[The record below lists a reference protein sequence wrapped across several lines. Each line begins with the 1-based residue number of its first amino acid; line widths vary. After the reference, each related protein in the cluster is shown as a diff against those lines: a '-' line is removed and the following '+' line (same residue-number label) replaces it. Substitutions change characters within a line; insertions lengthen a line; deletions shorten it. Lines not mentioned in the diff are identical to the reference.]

1 MNVALKAN
9 KHGRDVVLAKVV
21 HSSGEVVLAMPV
33 RNRRFATPSLPP
45 AAIEF
50 ARRHGATRWVIRFD
64 NEHRCYSIPL
74 DDVEHVAEPR
84 DDGELYVDMRHF
96 QRCRWHEWPFVTRE
110 VHIE

>member
-1 MNVALKAN
+1 VNVVLKTH

-21 HSSGEVVLAMPV
+21 QSGPEVVLAMPV

-45 AAIEF
+45 TAIEF
-50 ARRHGATRWVIRFD
+50 ARLHGATRWVIRFD

-74 DDVEHVAEPR
+74 SDVEHVAEPR

-96 QRCRWHEWPFVTRE
+96 QRCRWHDWPYVERE
-110 VHIE
+110 VRIE